1 VNVKT
6 NTKAPLDLGCSRE
19 RVWAGMGAQH
29 GDTAAWPLDKSGLG
43 MWEGG
48 AKDDE
53 VRMHCID
60 GKLETSPDLW
70 RQREARQ

>member
-1 VNVKT
+1 
-6 NTKAPLDLGCSRE
+6 
-19 RVWAGMGAQH
+19 
-29 GDTAAWPLDKSGLG
+29 

-60 GKLETSPDLW
+60 GKLETSPDRW
-70 RQREARQ
+70 GAEGGQAVNCEDPVEPVQMNQEKSG

>member
-1 VNVKT
+1 MGTQLLGHLT
-6 NTKAPLDLGCSRE
+6 NQAWGC
-19 RVWAGMGAQH
+19 G
-29 GDTAAWPLDKSGLG
+29 K
-43 MWEGG
+43 GG

-60 GKLETSPDLW
+60 GKLETSPDIW